1 MKAKKPMTAK
11 DLLNFLL
18 EAEKSHDL
26 SYVVVFYRHDRDSD
40 IEVIYEA
47 EEDLYNEDDNQSL
60 ESIML
65 LTNGEEV

>member
-26 SYVVVFYRHDRDSD
+26 SYVVVLYRHDRDSD
-40 IEVIYEA
+40 IEVVYEA
-47 EEDLYNEDDNQSL
+47 EEDLYSENDNQSL